1 MKKIEQF
8 QITSLMLSGFKSYEE
23 PTELVFGNPTV
34 ITGGNGRGKSSIAD
48 AIAFA
53 VTGCPFFGERGI
65 DRLHNENNPD
75 VAIRMCLVDETGTF
89 HELNRTRRKNR
100 MTITYDGYEI
110 RQLDLADLF
119 GERDVFLSIFNPLY
133 FIEELGEDGKKLLER
148 YLPTIPHE
156 TVLSQL
162 SEPVREHLK
171 NETILSPEGSL
182 KRCREEIRGLEE
194 RITYLRGQKD
204 LAASQGESHEQAEQ
218 ELTLQADTLRE
229 EIAELEQRQF
239 SGMDVSDMQ
248 ERLVELSERYEE
260 AARDERADTSKLREQ
275 LQTLREKI
283 ARREGEQYQSKFTE
297 ALAEASARVK
307 DLGVRYQ
314 RESAAYKAFHAGME
328 CPACH
333 RSVTEQSLP
342 EVQAALKKVLSELY
356 AAGSEQRAQLIELQ
370 EMDKK
375 AADTFA
381 QFKEDDLGKW
391 AAEAAEMEQRCASLA
406 EQASAEMERL
416 RAEIQ
421 TLTADLEYGNLSQ
434 AEYDHLGTCREKL
447 RQSEAKIAALQTMTA
462 AQLPDFDREIAQAN
476 ASIAEIKRKMANVIA
491 YISKRAEL
499 TFSQLKMNRVEISLY
514 MREEYKLTEADRNAS
529 FIFLLDG
536 FNEIPTTT
544 MQIRCLR
551 DILDISDK
559 KYPEA
564 AIILSNR
571 DPLDTYMDLLEY
583 ENGFDADQ
591 IDRLKFYFHNCYIK
605 ELSQEQIDDYFEPN
619 QRCLVPAARNI
630 LDTPFYLVLYRQA
643 MQPSGKDAGRWITD
657 AFQDH
662 LNNGTPEKTTLMLQ
676 MLLREIDNLR
686 SDITSAE
693 RELSN
698 IIGERS

>member
-75 VAIRMCLVDETGTF
+75 VAIRMCFVDETGTL

-248 ERLVELSERYEE
+248 ERLVELSGRYEE
-260 AARDERADTSKLREQ
+260 AARDERTDTSKLREQ
-275 LQTLREKI
+275 IQTLREKI

-406 EQASAEMERL
+406 EQASAETERL

-434 AEYDHLGTCREKL
+434 SEYDHLGTCREEL

-476 ASIAEIKRKMANVIA
+476 ANIAEIKRKMANVIA

-514 MREEYKLTEADRNAS
+514 DVVKSTGEVK
-529 FIFLLDG
+529 
-536 FNEIPTTT
+536 
-544 MQIRCLR
+544 
-551 DILDISDK
+551 
-559 KYPEA
+559 
-564 AIILSNR
+564 
-571 DPLDTYMDLLEY
+571 DTFKFQYGGRRY
-583 ENGFDADQ
+583 
-591 IDRLKFYFHNCYIK
+591 DRLSLSEKIRAGMEVS
-605 ELSQEQIDDYFEPN
+605 ELMKRLTGRNYPVFVDNMESVDDLANVRPTGQIIMAKCVSGAALQVKPIRPIAFAEQ
-619 QRCLVPAARNI
+619 RAA
-630 LDTPFYLVLYRQA
+630 
-643 MQPSGKDAGRWITD
+643 
-657 AFQDH
+657 
-662 LNNGTPEKTTLMLQ
+662 
-676 MLLREIDNLR
+676 
-686 SDITSAE
+686 
-693 RELSN
+693 
-698 IIGERS
+698 

>member
-75 VAIRMCLVDETGTF
+75 VAIRMCFVDETGTL

-248 ERLVELSERYEE
+248 ERLVELSGRYEE
-260 AARDERADTSKLREQ
+260 AARDERTDTSKLREQ
-275 LQTLREKI
+275 IQTLREKI

-314 RESAAYKAFHAGME
+314 RENAAYKAFHAGME

-333 RSVTEQSLP
+333 RSVTEQSLS

-406 EQASAEMERL
+406 EQASAETERL

-434 AEYDHLGTCREKL
+434 SEYDHLGTCREEL
-447 RQSEAKIAALQTMTA
+447 RQSEAKIAALQDMTA

-476 ASIAEIKRKMANVIA
+476 ANIAEIKRKMADVIA

-514 MREEYKLTEADRNAS
+514 DVVKSTGEVK
-529 FIFLLDG
+529 
-536 FNEIPTTT
+536 
-544 MQIRCLR
+544 
-551 DILDISDK
+551 
-559 KYPEA
+559 
-564 AIILSNR
+564 
-571 DPLDTYMDLLEY
+571 DTFKFQYGGRRY
-583 ENGFDADQ
+583 
-591 IDRLKFYFHNCYIK
+591 DRLSLSEKIRAGMEVS
-605 ELSQEQIDDYFEPN
+605 ELMKRLTGRNYPVFVDNMESVDDLANVRPTGQIIMAKCVSGAALQVKPIRPIAFAEQ
-619 QRCLVPAARNI
+619 RAA
-630 LDTPFYLVLYRQA
+630 
-643 MQPSGKDAGRWITD
+643 
-657 AFQDH
+657 
-662 LNNGTPEKTTLMLQ
+662 
-676 MLLREIDNLR
+676 
-686 SDITSAE
+686 
-693 RELSN
+693 
-698 IIGERS
+698 

>member
-1 MKKIEQF
+1 MKKIKQF

-75 VAIRMCLVDETGTF
+75 VAIRMCFVDETGTL

-218 ELTLQADTLRE
+218 ELTLQADLLRR

-239 SGMDVSDMQ
+239 SSMDVSNMQ
-248 ERLVELSERYEE
+248 ERLVELRGRYEE
-260 AARDERADTSKLREQ
+260 AARDERADTSELWEQ

-283 ARREGEQYQSKFTE
+283 ARREVEKYQSKFTE

-314 RESAAYKAFHAGME
+314 RENAAYKAFHAGME

-391 AAEAAEMEQRCASLA
+391 VAEATEMEQRCASLA
-406 EQASAEMERL
+406 EQASAETERL

-434 AEYDHLGTCREKL
+434 SEYDHLGTCREEL

-514 MREEYKLTEADRNAS
+514 DVVKSTGEVK
-529 FIFLLDG
+529 
-536 FNEIPTTT
+536 
-544 MQIRCLR
+544 
-551 DILDISDK
+551 
-559 KYPEA
+559 
-564 AIILSNR
+564 
-571 DPLDTYMDLLEY
+571 DTFKFQYGGRRY
-583 ENGFDADQ
+583 
-591 IDRLKFYFHNCYIK
+591 DRLSLSEKIRAGMEVS
-605 ELSQEQIDDYFEPN
+605 ELMKRLTGRNYPVFVDNMESVDDLANVRPTGQIIMAKCVSGAALQVKPVRPIVFAEQ
-619 QRCLVPAARNI
+619 RAA
-630 LDTPFYLVLYRQA
+630 
-643 MQPSGKDAGRWITD
+643 
-657 AFQDH
+657 
-662 LNNGTPEKTTLMLQ
+662 
-676 MLLREIDNLR
+676 
-686 SDITSAE
+686 
-693 RELSN
+693 
-698 IIGERS
+698 

>member
-75 VAIRMCLVDETGTF
+75 VAIRMCLVDETGTL

-248 ERLVELSERYEE
+248 ERLVELSGRYEE
-260 AARDERADTSKLREQ
+260 AARDERTDTSKLREQ
-275 LQTLREKI
+275 IQTLREKI

-406 EQASAEMERL
+406 EQASAETERL

-434 AEYDHLGTCREKL
+434 SEYDHLGTCREEL

-476 ASIAEIKRKMANVIA
+476 SSIAEIKRKMANVIA

-514 MREEYKLTEADRNAS
+514 DVVKSTGEVK
-529 FIFLLDG
+529 
-536 FNEIPTTT
+536 
-544 MQIRCLR
+544 
-551 DILDISDK
+551 
-559 KYPEA
+559 
-564 AIILSNR
+564 
-571 DPLDTYMDLLEY
+571 DTFKFQYGGRRY
-583 ENGFDADQ
+583 
-591 IDRLKFYFHNCYIK
+591 DRLSLSEKIRAGMEVS
-605 ELSQEQIDDYFEPN
+605 ELMKRLTGRNYPVFVDNMESVDDLANVRPTGQIIMAKCVSGAALQVKPIRPIAFAEQ
-619 QRCLVPAARNI
+619 RAA
-630 LDTPFYLVLYRQA
+630 
-643 MQPSGKDAGRWITD
+643 
-657 AFQDH
+657 
-662 LNNGTPEKTTLMLQ
+662 
-676 MLLREIDNLR
+676 
-686 SDITSAE
+686 
-693 RELSN
+693 
-698 IIGERS
+698 

>member
-75 VAIRMCLVDETGTF
+75 VAIRMCFVDETGTL

-218 ELTLQADTLRE
+218 EVTLQAGLLRR

-239 SGMDVSDMQ
+239 SSMDVSAMQ
-248 ERLVELSERYEE
+248 ERLVELSGRYEE

-275 LQTLREKI
+275 LQLLREKI
-283 ARREGEQYQSKFTE
+283 ARREVEKYQSKFTE

-406 EQASAEMERL
+406 EQASAETERL

-434 AEYDHLGTCREKL
+434 SEYDHLGTCREEL

-514 MREEYKLTEADRNAS
+514 DVVKSTGEVK
-529 FIFLLDG
+529 
-536 FNEIPTTT
+536 
-544 MQIRCLR
+544 
-551 DILDISDK
+551 
-559 KYPEA
+559 
-564 AIILSNR
+564 
-571 DPLDTYMDLLEY
+571 DTFKFQYGGRRY
-583 ENGFDADQ
+583 
-591 IDRLKFYFHNCYIK
+591 DRLSLSEKIRAGMEVS
-605 ELSQEQIDDYFEPN
+605 ELMKRLTGRNYPVFVDNMESVDDLANVRPTGQIIMAKCVSGAALQVKPIRPIAFAEQ
-619 QRCLVPAARNI
+619 RAA
-630 LDTPFYLVLYRQA
+630 
-643 MQPSGKDAGRWITD
+643 
-657 AFQDH
+657 
-662 LNNGTPEKTTLMLQ
+662 
-676 MLLREIDNLR
+676 
-686 SDITSAE
+686 
-693 RELSN
+693 
-698 IIGERS
+698 

>member
-75 VAIRMCLVDETGTF
+75 VAIRMCFVDETGTL

-119 GERDVFLSIFNPLY
+119 GERDVFLSILNPLY

-248 ERLVELSERYEE
+248 ERLVELSGRYEE
-260 AARDERADTSKLREQ
+260 AARDERTDTSKLLEQ

-342 EVQAALKKVLSELY
+342 EVQAALKEVLSELY

-406 EQASAEMERL
+406 EQASAETERL

-434 AEYDHLGTCREKL
+434 SEYDHLGTCREEL

-514 MREEYKLTEADRNAS
+514 DVVKSTGEVK
-529 FIFLLDG
+529 
-536 FNEIPTTT
+536 
-544 MQIRCLR
+544 
-551 DILDISDK
+551 
-559 KYPEA
+559 
-564 AIILSNR
+564 
-571 DPLDTYMDLLEY
+571 DTFKFQYGGRRY
-583 ENGFDADQ
+583 
-591 IDRLKFYFHNCYIK
+591 DRLSLSEKIRAGMEVS
-605 ELSQEQIDDYFEPN
+605 ELMKRLTGRNYPVFVDNMESVDDLANVRPTGQIIMAKCVSGAALQVKPVRPIVFAEQ
-619 QRCLVPAARNI
+619 RAA
-630 LDTPFYLVLYRQA
+630 
-643 MQPSGKDAGRWITD
+643 
-657 AFQDH
+657 
-662 LNNGTPEKTTLMLQ
+662 
-676 MLLREIDNLR
+676 
-686 SDITSAE
+686 
-693 RELSN
+693 
-698 IIGERS
+698 

>member
-1 MKKIEQF
+1 MKKIKQF

-65 DRLHNENNPD
+65 DCLHNENNPD
-75 VAIRMCLVDETGTF
+75 VAIRMCFVDETGTL

-218 ELTLQADTLRE
+218 ELTLQADLLRR

-239 SGMDVSDMQ
+239 SSMDVSAMQ
-248 ERLVELSERYEE
+248 ERLVELSGRYEE

-275 LQTLREKI
+275 LQLLREKI
-283 ARREGEQYQSKFTE
+283 ARREVEKYQSKFTE

-314 RESAAYKAFHAGME
+314 RENAAYKAFHAGME

-391 AAEAAEMEQRCASLA
+391 VAEATEMEQRCASLA
-406 EQASAEMERL
+406 EQASAETERL

-434 AEYDHLGTCREKL
+434 SEYDHLGTCREEL

-514 MREEYKLTEADRNAS
+514 DVVKSTGEVK
-529 FIFLLDG
+529 
-536 FNEIPTTT
+536 
-544 MQIRCLR
+544 
-551 DILDISDK
+551 
-559 KYPEA
+559 
-564 AIILSNR
+564 
-571 DPLDTYMDLLEY
+571 DTFKFQYGGRRY
-583 ENGFDADQ
+583 
-591 IDRLKFYFHNCYIK
+591 DRLSLSEKIRAGMEVS
-605 ELSQEQIDDYFEPN
+605 ELMKRLTGRNYPVFVDNMESVDDLANVRPTGQIIMAKCVSGAALQVKPVRPIVFAEQ
-619 QRCLVPAARNI
+619 RAA
-630 LDTPFYLVLYRQA
+630 
-643 MQPSGKDAGRWITD
+643 
-657 AFQDH
+657 
-662 LNNGTPEKTTLMLQ
+662 
-676 MLLREIDNLR
+676 
-686 SDITSAE
+686 
-693 RELSN
+693 
-698 IIGERS
+698 

>member
-75 VAIRMCLVDETGTF
+75 VAIRMCFVDETGTL

-182 KRCREEIRGLEE
+182 KRCREEIRSLEE

-218 ELTLQADTLRE
+218 ELTLQADTLRK

-239 SGMDVSDMQ
+239 SSMDVSDMQ
-248 ERLVELSERYEE
+248 ERLVELSGRYEE

-275 LQTLREKI
+275 LQLLREKI
-283 ARREGEQYQSKFTE
+283 ARREVEKYQSKFTE

-391 AAEAAEMEQRCASLA
+391 AAEAAELEQRCASLA
-406 EQASAEMERL
+406 EQASAETERL

-434 AEYDHLGTCREKL
+434 SEYDHLGTCREEL
-447 RQSEAKIAALQTMTA
+447 RQSEAKIAALQDMTA

-476 ASIAEIKRKMANVIA
+476 ANIAEIKRKMADVIA

-514 MREEYKLTEADRNAS
+514 DVVKSTGEVK
-529 FIFLLDG
+529 
-536 FNEIPTTT
+536 
-544 MQIRCLR
+544 
-551 DILDISDK
+551 
-559 KYPEA
+559 
-564 AIILSNR
+564 
-571 DPLDTYMDLLEY
+571 DTIKFQYGGRRY
-583 ENGFDADQ
+583 
-591 IDRLKFYFHNCYIK
+591 DRLSLSEKIRAGMEVS
-605 ELSQEQIDDYFEPN
+605 ELMKRLTGRNYPVFVDNMESVDDLANVRPTGQIIMAKCVSGAALQVKPIRPIAFAEQ
-619 QRCLVPAARNI
+619 RAA
-630 LDTPFYLVLYRQA
+630 
-643 MQPSGKDAGRWITD
+643 
-657 AFQDH
+657 
-662 LNNGTPEKTTLMLQ
+662 
-676 MLLREIDNLR
+676 
-686 SDITSAE
+686 
-693 RELSN
+693 
-698 IIGERS
+698 

>member
-75 VAIRMCLVDETGTF
+75 VAIRMCFVDETGTL

-248 ERLVELSERYEE
+248 ERLVELSGRYEE
-260 AARDERADTSKLREQ
+260 AARDERTDTSKLREQ

-406 EQASAEMERL
+406 EQASAETERL

-434 AEYDHLGTCREKL
+434 SEYDHLGTCREEL

-476 ASIAEIKRKMANVIA
+476 ANIAEIKRKMADMIA

-514 MREEYKLTEADRNAS
+514 DVVKSTGEVK
-529 FIFLLDG
+529 
-536 FNEIPTTT
+536 
-544 MQIRCLR
+544 
-551 DILDISDK
+551 
-559 KYPEA
+559 
-564 AIILSNR
+564 
-571 DPLDTYMDLLEY
+571 DTFKFQYGGRRY
-583 ENGFDADQ
+583 
-591 IDRLKFYFHNCYIK
+591 DRLSLSEKIRAGMEVS
-605 ELSQEQIDDYFEPN
+605 ELMKRLTGRNYPVFVDNMESVDDLANVRPTGQIIMAKCVSGAALQVKPVRPIAFAEQ
-619 QRCLVPAARNI
+619 RAA
-630 LDTPFYLVLYRQA
+630 
-643 MQPSGKDAGRWITD
+643 
-657 AFQDH
+657 
-662 LNNGTPEKTTLMLQ
+662 
-676 MLLREIDNLR
+676 
-686 SDITSAE
+686 
-693 RELSN
+693 
-698 IIGERS
+698 

>member
-75 VAIRMCLVDETGTF
+75 VAIRMCFVDETGTL

-239 SGMDVSDMQ
+239 SSMDVSAMQ
-248 ERLVELSERYEE
+248 ERLVELSGRYEE
-260 AARDERADTSKLREQ
+260 AAKDERADTSKLREQ
-275 LQTLREKI
+275 LQLLREKI
-283 ARREGEQYQSKFTE
+283 ARREVEKYQSKFTE

-406 EQASAEMERL
+406 EQASAETECL

-434 AEYDHLGTCREKL
+434 AEYDRLGTCREEL

-514 MREEYKLTEADRNAS
+514 DVVKSTGEVK
-529 FIFLLDG
+529 
-536 FNEIPTTT
+536 
-544 MQIRCLR
+544 
-551 DILDISDK
+551 
-559 KYPEA
+559 
-564 AIILSNR
+564 
-571 DPLDTYMDLLEY
+571 DTFKFQYGGRRY
-583 ENGFDADQ
+583 
-591 IDRLKFYFHNCYIK
+591 DRLSLSEKIRAGMEVS
-605 ELSQEQIDDYFEPN
+605 ELMKRLTGRNYPVFVDNMESVDDLANVRPTGQIIMAKCVSGAALQVKPVRPIVFAEQ
-619 QRCLVPAARNI
+619 RAA
-630 LDTPFYLVLYRQA
+630 
-643 MQPSGKDAGRWITD
+643 
-657 AFQDH
+657 
-662 LNNGTPEKTTLMLQ
+662 
-676 MLLREIDNLR
+676 
-686 SDITSAE
+686 
-693 RELSN
+693 
-698 IIGERS
+698 

>member
-75 VAIRMCLVDETGTF
+75 VAIRMCLVDETGTL

-171 NETILSPEGSL
+171 NETLLSPEGSL
-182 KRCREEIRGLEE
+182 KHCREEIRGLEE
-194 RITYLRGQKD
+194 RITYLRGQKG
-204 LAASQGESHEQAEQ
+204 LAASQGESHEQVEQ

-248 ERLVELSERYEE
+248 ERLVELSGRYEE
-260 AARDERADTSKLREQ
+260 AARDERTDTSKLREQ
-275 LQTLREKI
+275 IQTLREKI

-406 EQASAEMERL
+406 EQASAETERL

-434 AEYDHLGTCREKL
+434 SEYDHLGTCREEL

-476 ASIAEIKRKMANVIA
+476 SSIAEIKRKMANVIA

-514 MREEYKLTEADRNAS
+514 DVVKSTGEVK
-529 FIFLLDG
+529 
-536 FNEIPTTT
+536 
-544 MQIRCLR
+544 
-551 DILDISDK
+551 
-559 KYPEA
+559 
-564 AIILSNR
+564 
-571 DPLDTYMDLLEY
+571 DTFKFQYGGRRY
-583 ENGFDADQ
+583 
-591 IDRLKFYFHNCYIK
+591 DRLSLSEKIRAGMEVS
-605 ELSQEQIDDYFEPN
+605 ELMKRLTGRNYPVFVDNMESVDDLANVRPTGQIIMAKCVSGAALQVKPIRPIAFAEQ
-619 QRCLVPAARNI
+619 RAA
-630 LDTPFYLVLYRQA
+630 
-643 MQPSGKDAGRWITD
+643 
-657 AFQDH
+657 
-662 LNNGTPEKTTLMLQ
+662 
-676 MLLREIDNLR
+676 
-686 SDITSAE
+686 
-693 RELSN
+693 
-698 IIGERS
+698 

>member
-75 VAIRMCLVDETGTF
+75 VAIRMCFVDETGTL

-248 ERLVELSERYEE
+248 ERLVELSGRYEE
-260 AARDERADTSKLREQ
+260 AARDERTDTSKLREQ

-342 EVQAALKKVLSELY
+342 EVQAVLKKVLSELY

-406 EQASAEMERL
+406 EQASAETERL

-434 AEYDHLGTCREKL
+434 SEYDHLGTCREEL

-514 MREEYKLTEADRNAS
+514 DVVKSTGEVK
-529 FIFLLDG
+529 
-536 FNEIPTTT
+536 
-544 MQIRCLR
+544 
-551 DILDISDK
+551 
-559 KYPEA
+559 
-564 AIILSNR
+564 
-571 DPLDTYMDLLEY
+571 DTFKFQYGGRRY
-583 ENGFDADQ
+583 
-591 IDRLKFYFHNCYIK
+591 DRLSLSEKIRAGMEVS
-605 ELSQEQIDDYFEPN
+605 ELMKRLTGRNYPVFVDNMESVDDLANVRPTGQIIMAKCVSGAALQVKPIRPIAFAEQ
-619 QRCLVPAARNI
+619 RAA
-630 LDTPFYLVLYRQA
+630 
-643 MQPSGKDAGRWITD
+643 
-657 AFQDH
+657 
-662 LNNGTPEKTTLMLQ
+662 
-676 MLLREIDNLR
+676 
-686 SDITSAE
+686 
-693 RELSN
+693 
-698 IIGERS
+698 

>member
-1 MKKIEQF
+1 MKKIKQF

-75 VAIRMCLVDETGTF
+75 VAIRMCFVDETGTL

-119 GERDVFLSIFNPLY
+119 GERDVFLSILNPLY

-248 ERLVELSERYEE
+248 ERLVELSGRYEE

-275 LQTLREKI
+275 LQLLREKI
-283 ARREGEQYQSKFTE
+283 ARREVEKYQSKFTE

-391 AAEAAEMEQRCASLA
+391 AAEAAEMEQRCAALA
-406 EQASAEMERL
+406 EQASAETERL

-434 AEYDHLGTCREKL
+434 AEYDRLGTCREEL

-462 AQLPDFDREIAQAN
+462 ARLPDFDREIAQAN

-514 MREEYKLTEADRNAS
+514 DVVKSTGEVK
-529 FIFLLDG
+529 
-536 FNEIPTTT
+536 
-544 MQIRCLR
+544 
-551 DILDISDK
+551 
-559 KYPEA
+559 
-564 AIILSNR
+564 
-571 DPLDTYMDLLEY
+571 DTFKFQYGGRRY
-583 ENGFDADQ
+583 
-591 IDRLKFYFHNCYIK
+591 DRLSLSEKIRAGMEVS
-605 ELSQEQIDDYFEPN
+605 ELMKRLTGRNYPVFVDNMESVDDLANVRPTGQIIMAKCVSGAALQVKPVRPIVFAEQ
-619 QRCLVPAARNI
+619 RAA
-630 LDTPFYLVLYRQA
+630 
-643 MQPSGKDAGRWITD
+643 
-657 AFQDH
+657 
-662 LNNGTPEKTTLMLQ
+662 
-676 MLLREIDNLR
+676 
-686 SDITSAE
+686 
-693 RELSN
+693 
-698 IIGERS
+698 

>member
-75 VAIRMCLVDETGTF
+75 VAIRMCFVDETGTL

-119 GERDVFLSIFNPLY
+119 GERDVFLSILNPLY

-218 ELTLQADTLRE
+218 ELTLQVDTLRE

-248 ERLVELSERYEE
+248 ERLVELSGRYEE
-260 AARDERADTSKLREQ
+260 AARDESTDTSKLREQ
-275 LQTLREKI
+275 IQTLREKI

-406 EQASAEMERL
+406 EQASAETERL

-434 AEYDHLGTCREKL
+434 SEYDHLGTCREEL

-476 ASIAEIKRKMANVIA
+476 SSIAEIKRKMANVIA

-514 MREEYKLTEADRNAS
+514 DVVKSTGEVK
-529 FIFLLDG
+529 
-536 FNEIPTTT
+536 
-544 MQIRCLR
+544 
-551 DILDISDK
+551 
-559 KYPEA
+559 
-564 AIILSNR
+564 
-571 DPLDTYMDLLEY
+571 DTFKFQYGGRRY
-583 ENGFDADQ
+583 
-591 IDRLKFYFHNCYIK
+591 DRLSLSEKIRAGMEVS
-605 ELSQEQIDDYFEPN
+605 ELMKRLTGRNYPVFVDNMESVDDLANVRPTGQIIMAKCVSGAALQVKPIRPIAFAEQ
-619 QRCLVPAARNI
+619 RAA
-630 LDTPFYLVLYRQA
+630 
-643 MQPSGKDAGRWITD
+643 
-657 AFQDH
+657 
-662 LNNGTPEKTTLMLQ
+662 
-676 MLLREIDNLR
+676 
-686 SDITSAE
+686 
-693 RELSN
+693 
-698 IIGERS
+698 

>member
-75 VAIRMCLVDETGTF
+75 VAIRMCFVDETGTL

-148 YLPTIPHE
+148 YLTTIPHE

-248 ERLVELSERYEE
+248 ERLVELSGRYEE
-260 AARDERADTSKLREQ
+260 AARDERTDTSKLREQ

-406 EQASAEMERL
+406 EQASAETERL

-434 AEYDHLGTCREKL
+434 SEYDHLGTCREEL

-514 MREEYKLTEADRNAS
+514 DVVKSTGEVK
-529 FIFLLDG
+529 
-536 FNEIPTTT
+536 
-544 MQIRCLR
+544 
-551 DILDISDK
+551 
-559 KYPEA
+559 
-564 AIILSNR
+564 
-571 DPLDTYMDLLEY
+571 DTFKFQYGGRRY
-583 ENGFDADQ
+583 
-591 IDRLKFYFHNCYIK
+591 DRLSLSEKIRAGMEVS
-605 ELSQEQIDDYFEPN
+605 ELMKRLTGRNYPVFVDNMESVDDLANVRPTGQIIMAKCVSGAALQVKPVRPIVFAEQ
-619 QRCLVPAARNI
+619 RAA
-630 LDTPFYLVLYRQA
+630 
-643 MQPSGKDAGRWITD
+643 
-657 AFQDH
+657 
-662 LNNGTPEKTTLMLQ
+662 
-676 MLLREIDNLR
+676 
-686 SDITSAE
+686 
-693 RELSN
+693 
-698 IIGERS
+698 

>member
-75 VAIRMCLVDETGTF
+75 VAIRMCFVDETGTL

-182 KRCREEIRGLEE
+182 KRCREEIRSLEE

-204 LAASQGESHEQAEQ
+204 LAASQGESREQAEQ
-218 ELTLQADTLRE
+218 EVTLQADILRR
-229 EIAELEQRQF
+229 EIVELEQRQF
-239 SGMDVSDMQ
+239 SSMDVSAMQ
-248 ERLVELSERYEE
+248 ERLVELSGRYEE

-275 LQTLREKI
+275 LQLLREKI
-283 ARREGEQYQSKFTE
+283 ARREVEKYQSKFTE

-314 RESAAYKAFHAGME
+314 RENAAYKAFHAGME

-406 EQASAEMERL
+406 EQASAETERL

-434 AEYDHLGTCREKL
+434 SEYDHLGTCREEL
-447 RQSEAKIAALQTMTA
+447 RQSEAKIAALQDMTA

-476 ASIAEIKRKMANVIA
+476 ANIAEIKRKMADVIA

-514 MREEYKLTEADRNAS
+514 DVVKSTGEVK
-529 FIFLLDG
+529 
-536 FNEIPTTT
+536 
-544 MQIRCLR
+544 
-551 DILDISDK
+551 
-559 KYPEA
+559 
-564 AIILSNR
+564 
-571 DPLDTYMDLLEY
+571 DTFKFQYGGRRY
-583 ENGFDADQ
+583 
-591 IDRLKFYFHNCYIK
+591 DRLSLSEKIRAGMEVS
-605 ELSQEQIDDYFEPN
+605 ELMKRLTGRNYPVFVDNMESVDDLANVRPTGQIIMAKCVSGAALQVKPIRPIAFAEQ
-619 QRCLVPAARNI
+619 RAA
-630 LDTPFYLVLYRQA
+630 
-643 MQPSGKDAGRWITD
+643 
-657 AFQDH
+657 
-662 LNNGTPEKTTLMLQ
+662 
-676 MLLREIDNLR
+676 
-686 SDITSAE
+686 
-693 RELSN
+693 
-698 IIGERS
+698 

>member
-75 VAIRMCLVDETGTF
+75 VAIRMCFVDETGTL

-119 GERDVFLSIFNPLY
+119 GERDVFLSILNPLY

-239 SGMDVSDMQ
+239 SGMDVSAMQ
-248 ERLVELSERYEE
+248 ERLVELSGRYEE
-260 AARDERADTSKLREQ
+260 AARDERTDTSKLREQ

-283 ARREGEQYQSKFTE
+283 ARREGEQYLSKFTE

-406 EQASAEMERL
+406 EQASAETERL

-434 AEYDHLGTCREKL
+434 SEYDHLGTCREEL

-476 ASIAEIKRKMANVIA
+476 ASIAEIKRKMADVIA

-514 MREEYKLTEADRNAS
+514 DVVKSTGEVK
-529 FIFLLDG
+529 
-536 FNEIPTTT
+536 
-544 MQIRCLR
+544 
-551 DILDISDK
+551 
-559 KYPEA
+559 
-564 AIILSNR
+564 
-571 DPLDTYMDLLEY
+571 DTFKFQYGGRRY
-583 ENGFDADQ
+583 
-591 IDRLKFYFHNCYIK
+591 DRLSLSEKIRAGMEVS
-605 ELSQEQIDDYFEPN
+605 ELMKRLTGRNYPVFVDNMESVDDLANVRPTGQIIMAKCVSGAALQVKPIRPIAFAEQ
-619 QRCLVPAARNI
+619 RAA
-630 LDTPFYLVLYRQA
+630 
-643 MQPSGKDAGRWITD
+643 
-657 AFQDH
+657 
-662 LNNGTPEKTTLMLQ
+662 
-676 MLLREIDNLR
+676 
-686 SDITSAE
+686 
-693 RELSN
+693 
-698 IIGERS
+698 

>member
-1 MKKIEQF
+1 
-8 QITSLMLSGFKSYEE
+8 MLSGFKSYEE

-75 VAIRMCLVDETGTF
+75 VAIRMCFVDETGTL

-218 ELTLQADTLRE
+218 ELTLQADLLRR

-239 SGMDVSDMQ
+239 SSMDVSAMQ
-248 ERLVELSERYEE
+248 ERLVELSGRYEE

-275 LQTLREKI
+275 LQLLREKI
-283 ARREGEQYQSKFTE
+283 ARREVEKYQSKFTE

-333 RSVTEQSLP
+333 RSVTEQSLS

-381 QFKEDDLGKW
+381 RFKEDDLGKW

-406 EQASAEMERL
+406 EQASAETECL

-434 AEYDHLGTCREKL
+434 AEYDRLGTCREEL
-447 RQSEAKIAALQTMTA
+447 RQSEAKIAALQDMTA

-476 ASIAEIKRKMANVIA
+476 ANIAEIKRKMADVIA

-514 MREEYKLTEADRNAS
+514 DVVKSTGEVK
-529 FIFLLDG
+529 
-536 FNEIPTTT
+536 
-544 MQIRCLR
+544 
-551 DILDISDK
+551 
-559 KYPEA
+559 
-564 AIILSNR
+564 
-571 DPLDTYMDLLEY
+571 DTFKFQYGGRRY
-583 ENGFDADQ
+583 
-591 IDRLKFYFHNCYIK
+591 DRLSLSEKIRAGMEVS
-605 ELSQEQIDDYFEPN
+605 ELMKRLTGRNYPVFVDNMESVDDLANVRPTGQIIMAKCVSGAALQVKPIRPIAFAEQ
-619 QRCLVPAARNI
+619 RAA
-630 LDTPFYLVLYRQA
+630 
-643 MQPSGKDAGRWITD
+643 
-657 AFQDH
+657 
-662 LNNGTPEKTTLMLQ
+662 
-676 MLLREIDNLR
+676 
-686 SDITSAE
+686 
-693 RELSN
+693 
-698 IIGERS
+698 

>member
-75 VAIRMCLVDETGTF
+75 VAIRMCFVDETGTL

-119 GERDVFLSIFNPLY
+119 GERDVFLSILNPLY

-171 NETILSPEGSL
+171 NEAILSPEGSL
-182 KRCREEIRGLEE
+182 KRCREEIRSLEE

-218 ELTLQADTLRE
+218 ELTLQADALRR

-239 SGMDVSDMQ
+239 SGMDVSAMQ
-248 ERLVELSERYEE
+248 ERLVELSGRYEE

-275 LQTLREKI
+275 LQLLREKI
-283 ARREGEQYQSKFTE
+283 ARREVEKYQSKFTK

-391 AAEAAEMEQRCASLA
+391 VAEATEMEQRCASLA
-406 EQASAEMERL
+406 EQASAETERL

-434 AEYDHLGTCREKL
+434 SEYDHLGTCREEL

-514 MREEYKLTEADRNAS
+514 DVVKSTGEVK
-529 FIFLLDG
+529 
-536 FNEIPTTT
+536 
-544 MQIRCLR
+544 
-551 DILDISDK
+551 
-559 KYPEA
+559 
-564 AIILSNR
+564 
-571 DPLDTYMDLLEY
+571 DTFKFQYGGRRY
-583 ENGFDADQ
+583 
-591 IDRLKFYFHNCYIK
+591 DRLSLSEKIRAGMEVS
-605 ELSQEQIDDYFEPN
+605 ELMKRLTGRNYPVFVDNMESVDDLANVRPTGQIIMAKCVSGAALQVKPVRPIVFAEQ
-619 QRCLVPAARNI
+619 RAA
-630 LDTPFYLVLYRQA
+630 
-643 MQPSGKDAGRWITD
+643 
-657 AFQDH
+657 
-662 LNNGTPEKTTLMLQ
+662 
-676 MLLREIDNLR
+676 
-686 SDITSAE
+686 
-693 RELSN
+693 
-698 IIGERS
+698 

>member
-23 PTELVFGNPTV
+23 PTELVFGTPTV

-75 VAIRMCLVDETGTF
+75 VAIRMCFVDETGTL

-218 ELTLQADTLRE
+218 ELTLQADLLRR

-239 SGMDVSDMQ
+239 SSMDVSAMQ
-248 ERLVELSERYEE
+248 ERLVELSGRYEE

-275 LQTLREKI
+275 LQLLREKI
-283 ARREGEQYQSKFTE
+283 ARREVEKYQSKFTE

-314 RESAAYKAFHAGME
+314 RENAAYKAFHAGME

-333 RSVTEQSLP
+333 RSVTEQSLS

-381 QFKEDDLGKW
+381 RFKEDDLGKW

-406 EQASAEMERL
+406 EQASAETECL

-434 AEYDHLGTCREKL
+434 AEYDRLGTCREEL
-447 RQSEAKIAALQTMTA
+447 RQSEAKIAALQDMTA
-462 AQLPDFDREIAQAN
+462 AQLPDFDREIARAN
-476 ASIAEIKRKMANVIA
+476 ANIAEIKRKMADVIA

-514 MREEYKLTEADRNAS
+514 DVVKSTGEVK
-529 FIFLLDG
+529 
-536 FNEIPTTT
+536 
-544 MQIRCLR
+544 
-551 DILDISDK
+551 
-559 KYPEA
+559 
-564 AIILSNR
+564 
-571 DPLDTYMDLLEY
+571 DTFKFQYGGRRY
-583 ENGFDADQ
+583 
-591 IDRLKFYFHNCYIK
+591 DRLSLSEKIRAGMEVS
-605 ELSQEQIDDYFEPN
+605 ELMKRLTGRNYPVFVDNMESVDDLANVRPTGQIIMAKCVSGAALQVKPIRPIAFAEQ
-619 QRCLVPAARNI
+619 RAA
-630 LDTPFYLVLYRQA
+630 
-643 MQPSGKDAGRWITD
+643 
-657 AFQDH
+657 
-662 LNNGTPEKTTLMLQ
+662 
-676 MLLREIDNLR
+676 
-686 SDITSAE
+686 
-693 RELSN
+693 
-698 IIGERS
+698 

>member
-75 VAIRMCLVDETGTF
+75 VAIRMCFVDETGTL

-248 ERLVELSERYEE
+248 ERLVELSGRYEE
-260 AARDERADTSKLREQ
+260 AARDERTDTSKLREQ

-333 RSVTEQSLP
+333 RSVTEQSLS

-406 EQASAEMERL
+406 EQASAETERL

-434 AEYDHLGTCREKL
+434 SEYDHLGTCREEL
-447 RQSEAKIAALQTMTA
+447 RQSDAKIAALQDMTA

-476 ASIAEIKRKMANVIA
+476 ANIAEIKRKMADVIA

-514 MREEYKLTEADRNAS
+514 DVVKSTGEVK
-529 FIFLLDG
+529 
-536 FNEIPTTT
+536 
-544 MQIRCLR
+544 
-551 DILDISDK
+551 
-559 KYPEA
+559 
-564 AIILSNR
+564 
-571 DPLDTYMDLLEY
+571 DTFKFQYGGRRY
-583 ENGFDADQ
+583 
-591 IDRLKFYFHNCYIK
+591 DRLSLSEKIRAGMEVS
-605 ELSQEQIDDYFEPN
+605 ELMKRLTGRNYPVFVDNMESVDDLANVRPTGQIIMAKCVSGAALQVKPVRPIVFAEQK
-619 QRCLVPAARNI
+619 AA
-630 LDTPFYLVLYRQA
+630 
-643 MQPSGKDAGRWITD
+643 
-657 AFQDH
+657 
-662 LNNGTPEKTTLMLQ
+662 
-676 MLLREIDNLR
+676 
-686 SDITSAE
+686 
-693 RELSN
+693 
-698 IIGERS
+698 

>member
-75 VAIRMCLVDETGTF
+75 VAIRMCFVDETGTL

-218 ELTLQADTLRE
+218 ELTLQVDTLRE

-248 ERLVELSERYEE
+248 ERLVELSGRYEE

-275 LQTLREKI
+275 LQLLREKI
-283 ARREGEQYQSKFTE
+283 ARREVEKYQSKFTE

-314 RESAAYKAFHAGME
+314 RENAAYKAFHAGME

-406 EQASAEMERL
+406 EQASAETERL

-434 AEYDHLGTCREKL
+434 SEYDHLGTCREEL

-476 ASIAEIKRKMANVIA
+476 SSIAEIKRKMANVIA

-514 MREEYKLTEADRNAS
+514 DVVKSTGEVK
-529 FIFLLDG
+529 
-536 FNEIPTTT
+536 
-544 MQIRCLR
+544 
-551 DILDISDK
+551 
-559 KYPEA
+559 
-564 AIILSNR
+564 
-571 DPLDTYMDLLEY
+571 DTFKFQYGGRRY
-583 ENGFDADQ
+583 
-591 IDRLKFYFHNCYIK
+591 DRLSLSEKIRAGMEVS
-605 ELSQEQIDDYFEPN
+605 ELMKRLTGRNYPVFVDNMESVDDLANVRPTGQIIMAKCVSGAALQVKPIRPIAFAEQ
-619 QRCLVPAARNI
+619 RAA
-630 LDTPFYLVLYRQA
+630 
-643 MQPSGKDAGRWITD
+643 
-657 AFQDH
+657 
-662 LNNGTPEKTTLMLQ
+662 
-676 MLLREIDNLR
+676 
-686 SDITSAE
+686 
-693 RELSN
+693 
-698 IIGERS
+698 

>member
-23 PTELVFGNPTV
+23 STELVFGNPTV

-75 VAIRMCLVDETGTF
+75 VAIRMCFVDETGTL

-119 GERDVFLSIFNPLY
+119 GERDVFLSILNPLY

-218 ELTLQADTLRE
+218 EVTLQADLLRR

-239 SGMDVSDMQ
+239 SSMDVSAMQ
-248 ERLVELSERYEE
+248 ERLVELSGRYEE

-275 LQTLREKI
+275 LQLLREKI
-283 ARREGEQYQSKFTE
+283 ARREVEKYQSKFT
-297 ALAEASARVK
+297 EASARVK

-333 RSVTEQSLP
+333 RSVTEQSLS

-406 EQASAEMERL
+406 EQASAETECL

-434 AEYDHLGTCREKL
+434 AEYDRLGTCREEL
-447 RQSEAKIAALQTMTA
+447 RQSEAKIAALQDMTA

-476 ASIAEIKRKMANVIA
+476 ASIAEIKRKMADVIA

-514 MREEYKLTEADRNAS
+514 DVVKSTGEVK
-529 FIFLLDG
+529 
-536 FNEIPTTT
+536 
-544 MQIRCLR
+544 
-551 DILDISDK
+551 
-559 KYPEA
+559 
-564 AIILSNR
+564 
-571 DPLDTYMDLLEY
+571 DTFKFQYGGRRY
-583 ENGFDADQ
+583 
-591 IDRLKFYFHNCYIK
+591 DRLSLSEKIRAGMEVS
-605 ELSQEQIDDYFEPN
+605 ELMKRLTGRNYPVFVDNMESVDDLANVRPTGQIIMAKCVSGAALQVKPIRPIAFAEQ
-619 QRCLVPAARNI
+619 RAA
-630 LDTPFYLVLYRQA
+630 
-643 MQPSGKDAGRWITD
+643 
-657 AFQDH
+657 
-662 LNNGTPEKTTLMLQ
+662 
-676 MLLREIDNLR
+676 
-686 SDITSAE
+686 
-693 RELSN
+693 
-698 IIGERS
+698 

>member
-75 VAIRMCLVDETGTF
+75 VAIRMCFVDETGTL
-89 HELNRTRRKNR
+89 HELSRTRRKNR

-119 GERDVFLSIFNPLY
+119 GERDVFLSILNPLY

-248 ERLVELSERYEE
+248 ERLVELSGRYEE
-260 AARDERADTSKLREQ
+260 AARDERTDTSKLREQ
-275 LQTLREKI
+275 IQTLREKI

-406 EQASAEMERL
+406 EQASAETERL

-434 AEYDHLGTCREKL
+434 SEYDHLGTCREEL

-476 ASIAEIKRKMANVIA
+476 SSIAEIKRKMANVIA

-514 MREEYKLTEADRNAS
+514 DVVKSTGEVK
-529 FIFLLDG
+529 
-536 FNEIPTTT
+536 
-544 MQIRCLR
+544 
-551 DILDISDK
+551 
-559 KYPEA
+559 
-564 AIILSNR
+564 
-571 DPLDTYMDLLEY
+571 DTFKFQYGGRRY
-583 ENGFDADQ
+583 
-591 IDRLKFYFHNCYIK
+591 DRLSLSEKIRAGMEVS
-605 ELSQEQIDDYFEPN
+605 ELMKRLTGRNYPVFVDNMESVDDLANVRPTGQIIMAKCVSGAALQVKPIRPIAFAEQ
-619 QRCLVPAARNI
+619 RAA
-630 LDTPFYLVLYRQA
+630 
-643 MQPSGKDAGRWITD
+643 
-657 AFQDH
+657 
-662 LNNGTPEKTTLMLQ
+662 
-676 MLLREIDNLR
+676 
-686 SDITSAE
+686 
-693 RELSN
+693 
-698 IIGERS
+698 

>member
-75 VAIRMCLVDETGTF
+75 VAIRMCFVDETGTL

-119 GERDVFLSIFNPLY
+119 GERDVFLSILNPLY

-182 KRCREEIRGLEE
+182 KRCREEIRSLEE

-204 LAASQGESHEQAEQ
+204 LAASQGESYEQAEQ

-248 ERLVELSERYEE
+248 ERLVELSGRYEE
-260 AARDERADTSKLREQ
+260 AARDERTDTSKLREQ

-314 RESAAYKAFHAGME
+314 RENAAYKAFHAGME

-406 EQASAEMERL
+406 EQASAETERL

-434 AEYDHLGTCREKL
+434 SEYDHLGTCREEL

-476 ASIAEIKRKMANVIA
+476 SSIAEIKRKMANVIA

-514 MREEYKLTEADRNAS
+514 DVVKSTGEVK
-529 FIFLLDG
+529 
-536 FNEIPTTT
+536 
-544 MQIRCLR
+544 
-551 DILDISDK
+551 
-559 KYPEA
+559 
-564 AIILSNR
+564 
-571 DPLDTYMDLLEY
+571 DTFKFQYGGRRY
-583 ENGFDADQ
+583 
-591 IDRLKFYFHNCYIK
+591 DRLSLSEKIRAGMEVS
-605 ELSQEQIDDYFEPN
+605 ELMKRLTGRNYPVFVDNMESVDDLANVRPTGQIIMAKCVSGAALQVKPIRPIAFAEQ
-619 QRCLVPAARNI
+619 RAA
-630 LDTPFYLVLYRQA
+630 
-643 MQPSGKDAGRWITD
+643 
-657 AFQDH
+657 
-662 LNNGTPEKTTLMLQ
+662 
-676 MLLREIDNLR
+676 
-686 SDITSAE
+686 
-693 RELSN
+693 
-698 IIGERS
+698 